1 MNYSEVLNPYQ
12 PLETG
17 DFMYRYYINDRE
29 YIIYSPERNKISCLE
44 LFDFKDLSAYQL
56 SVSIQAKVQ
65 VQSESEELKEFSFDH
80 VCSKEDLIAYLFDIT
95 EGKTE
100 IRKVRKVSNNEGY
113 FLFELKSA
121 HKIRNFYQFSP
132 ESKENQLVFDK
143 DICCAAIYEDVTS
156 DVVNVCWNPVIFSI
170 LEGQTEQQN
179 TSYLLPSSN
188 PILCAHVCKKAQ
200 ERNAR
205 INLYVGK
212 NGMEAL
218 LFFSY
223 YIASKGIEKSISIFS
238 DSKQVTVEMDRWN
251 PVTVVK
257 LMSKMQKTIN
267 DKLRKQFG
275 EEDEVTIYRLESVAG
290 KSFLAFQNHPLAIDV
305 FFRNIIPLYGLEN
318 IEYIEMPLLAK

>member
-1 MNYSEVLNPYQ
+1 M
-12 PLETG
+12 
-17 DFMYRYYINDRE
+17 
-29 YIIYSPERNKISCLE
+29 
-44 LFDFKDLSAYQL
+44 FD
-56 SVSIQAKVQ
+56 
-65 VQSESEELKEFSFDH
+65 
-80 VCSKEDLIAYLFDIT
+80 
-95 EGKTE
+95 
-100 IRKVRKVSNNEGY
+100 N
-113 FLFELKSA
+113 
-121 HKIRNFYQFSP
+121 
-132 ESKENQLVFDK
+132 

-156 DVVNVCWNPVIFSI
+156 DVVNVCWNPAIFSI

-318 IEYIEMPLLAK
+318 IEYIEM